1 MPGKWPQG
9 QRGDKV
15 LQDLDRVQLGSHR
28 YRQRSAQ
35 HEHAE
40 DETGLGHEGGRACA
54 IAISRKAVCAE
65 RSSLLKIIAEYS
77 KLSNN
82 CSIHALRTRD
92 LRLRNQDCRS
102 QDVHFN
108 QVLIH

>member
-65 RSSLLKIIAEYS
+65 SSQNT
-77 KLSNN
+77 LS
-82 CSIHALRTRD
+82 CRTTAASTPSVR
-92 LRLRNQDCRS
+92 
-102 QDVHFN
+102 V
-108 QVLIH
+108 I